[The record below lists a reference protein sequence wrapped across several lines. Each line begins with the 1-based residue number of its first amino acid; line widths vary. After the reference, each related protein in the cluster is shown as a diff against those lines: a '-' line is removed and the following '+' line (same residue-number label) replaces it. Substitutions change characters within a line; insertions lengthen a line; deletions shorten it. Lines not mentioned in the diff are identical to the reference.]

1 MAKANQSEFKFR
13 KTDTIGTAS
22 AEDDVEFLEAC
33 FVETEDYEVIKDKD
47 DIRQI
52 VLGRTG
58 SGKSAL
64 FEYLKLEYPNRVI
77 SIEPHELALTH
88 ISNSSV
94 IRYFSD
100 IGVNL
105 DPFYKLL
112 WRHVLTV
119 EVLRKHFESHPNN
132 EKEGFW
138 NYFIERFSNQ
148 TRKDK
153 EAKQAVQYLREWGE
167 KFWEETEYRVKEI
180 TTKMENDLTNQL
192 GVDLKTEVLTAKASS
207 QKKSLLS
214 DEEKIEVIDRGQRVV
229 SKAQIQDLSKVRGLL
244 ESVLPD
250 RQKYYYVLIDR
261 LDEDWVAE
269 KLRYRLIM
277 ALLDS
282 VKEISRVPNV
292 KVLIAIRRDLIDS
305 VFRLVRESGAG
316 FQEEKYH
323 SLYLPLN
330 WSSKGIIEIL
340 DKRVDALVAR
350 RYEKKKRVT
359 HRDLLPRT
367 IDKIPIR
374 EFIADRATR
383 PRDVISF
390 FNKCIEAAEGK
401 PRVNVDTLKRAEG
414 EYSRQRLSALG
425 DEWSTDYPGLLD
437 FVDILK
443 KRSPS
448 FSLIQVKYDDISE
461 LCLKSAIEYP
471 SDSGILR
478 EHARNV
484 AEGLVDVIDFKRT
497 LFMVFYRIGLVGL
510 KLETFESA
518 SWVDELGQGVSP
530 SEIDDST
537 GIVVHPTYWRSLGI
551 NTIKRR

>member
-1 MAKANQSEFKFR
+1 MTKAPQSEFKFR
-13 KTDTIGTAS
+13 KADRIGAAS
-22 AEDDVEFLEAC
+22 AEDDIDFLKAC
-33 FVETEDYEVIKDKD
+33 FVETEDYEVMKEKE

-64 FEYLKLEYPNRVI
+64 FEYLKLEHPDRVI
-77 SIEPHELALTH
+77 SIEPRELALTH

-94 IRYFSD
+94 IKYFSD
-100 IGVNL
+100 LGANL

-119 EVLRKHFESHPNN
+119 EVLRKHFESHVNN
-132 EKEGFW
+132 DNRSVW
-138 NYFIERFSNQ
+138 NYITEMFPNQ

-153 EAKQAVQYLREWGE
+153 DAKQAVQYLREWGE

-180 TTKMENDLTNQL
+180 TTKMENDLTDHL
-192 GVDLKTEVLTAKASS
+192 GLDLKTKVLTAKVSS
-207 QKKSLLS
+207 QEKSLLS
-214 DEEKIEVIDRGQRVV
+214 DEEKIEVINRGQRVV
-229 SKAQIQDLSKVRGLL
+229 SKAQIQDLSKVRDLL
-244 ESVLPD
+244 ENVLSD

-261 LDEDWVAE
+261 LDEDWVEE

-277 ALLDS
+277 ALLES

-292 KVLIAIRRDLIDS
+292 KVLVAIRRDLLDS
-305 VFRLVRESGAG
+305 VFTLVRGTGAG

-323 SLYLPLN
+323 SLYLPLH
-330 WSSKGIIEIL
+330 WSPEGIIEIL

-367 IDKIPIR
+367 IDKIPIK

-425 DEWSTDYPGLLD
+425 DEWSTDYPGLSD

-443 KRSPS
+443 KRSLS
-448 FSLIQVKYDDISE
+448 FSLSQVKYDDISE

-484 AEGLVDVIDFKRT
+484 AEGLVDVIDFTRT

-510 KLETFESA
+510 KLETFERA
-518 SWVDELGQGVSP
+518 SWVDELGQSVSP

-551 NTIKRR
+551 DTRKRR